1 MWKPVVGNHT
11 RRTYPTSKVQYLS
24 NNVDIQYR
32 VHSKLTLLRGDIS
45 ENACHLT
52 SSKMNILSFRWLR
65 CPIGLVTLI
74 FHPTCGT
81 SCVSLGAFY
90 QTKLGFSHQ
99 LTNVTTA
106 KVTETGGQGSRTTVG
121 PHLSQ
126 GVLQGCIGLVWNPGW
141 DSKQVFKLFK
151 RVSVIF
157 FSSILCICHL
167 GDGAIDMCFPFFFQ
181 LSPCWS
187 PFFCLSL
194 LGRVRE
200 F

>member
-1 MWKPVVGNHT
+1 M
-11 RRTYPTSKVQYLS
+11 
-24 NNVDIQYR
+24 
-32 VHSKLTLLRGDIS
+32 
-45 ENACHLT
+45 
-52 SSKMNILSFRWLR
+52 
-65 CPIGLVTLI
+65 I
-74 FHPTCGT
+74 FHRTCGT

-126 GVLQGCIGLVWNPGW
+126 GVLQGCIGLVWNDGW

-167 GDGAIDMCFPFFFQ
+167 GDGAIDMCFPFFSSYLHAGP
-181 LSPCWS
+181 LS
-187 PFFCLSL
+187 FACLFWAGSENFSSRAFASSISVSHCACPSKWL
-194 LGRVRE
+194 PLSRTVERDSNMFACLFVLDSTGIHCLGRQGACHV
-200 F
+200 